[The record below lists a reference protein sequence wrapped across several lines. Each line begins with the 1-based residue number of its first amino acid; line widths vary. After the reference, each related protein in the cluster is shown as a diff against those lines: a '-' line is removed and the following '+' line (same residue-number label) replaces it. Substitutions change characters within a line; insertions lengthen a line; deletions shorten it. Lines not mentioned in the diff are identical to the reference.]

1 MPLVQPLQRRCR
13 APEERSRAPFHLPSN
28 RYENTANIPC
38 PEPAPPFAAYLQG
51 SREASAELRA
61 APAPRPPAAW
71 GRGWEQGGSPIAA
84 VVSPA
89 ALLCPTG
96 GTDLPWKG
104 ATSDGPIHAHTADGL
119 SKEPLFAK
127 RTSASKAGRI
137 LPHASPADGWWWT
150 ARAVHVSPRRCC
162 SRINIPSSTCP
173 APRGQRERAAAN
185 IGADPVEL
193 GEPRGAG
200 AAPGSYSK
208 WPF

>member
-38 PEPAPPFAAYLQG
+38 PEPAPPFAARLQG
-51 SREASAELRA
+51 SREASAELGA

-71 GRGWEQGGSPIAA
+71 GRGWEQGGSPITA
-84 VVSPA
+84 VVSQQLCSAPREARICPGKGPRAMVLYMLTPQTGSARSPSLLSARLRARRDASCPMPA
-89 ALLCPTG
+89 PQMAG
-96 GTDLPWKG
+96 GG
-104 ATSDGPIHAHTADGL
+104 Q
-119 SKEPLFAK
+119 
-127 RTSASKAGRI
+127 
-137 LPHASPADGWWWT
+137 
-150 ARAVHVSPRRCC
+150 HVSPRRCC

-185 IGADPVEL
+185 TGADPVEL